1 MDRVWMS
8 IFLLF
13 AGFWWVISAAWHAI
27 SSFFDLPATVGWLI
41 CYSMTI
47 VIGIDRLGR
56 LVESR
61 TKFNVETLQRI
72 YDLRHEE
79 AHQHHVELLERL
91 MSLEKTCSY
100 MMNRAPD

>member
-8 IFLLF
+8 VILLF
-13 AGFWWVISAAWHAI
+13 AGIWWVISATWHAI
-27 SSFFDLPATVGWLI
+27 SSFLDLPATVGWLI

-56 LVESR
+56 LVEAR
-61 TKFNVETLQRI
+61 AKFNVEALEHI
-72 YDLRHEE
+72 YNLRHEE
-79 AHQHHVELLERL
+79 AHRQHVELLERL